1 MNRFLNLGRSSKNG
15 FGFLFRFWLL
25 LGFALCAAET
35 AFIIA
40 CEFAAH
46 S

>member
-1 MNRFLNLGRSSKNG
+1 MNRFLNLGKEPRNG
-15 FGFLFRFWLL
+15 FGFWFCFCLD
-25 LGFALCAAET
+25 FALCAAES